1 MHMNNIKIFD
11 SVDKSLVD
19 FWKSH
24 NLEEKDFYCRTCG
37 KLMLD
42 LDQIK
47 DLKIRHFQHV
57 GKDTIGLFAKRL
69 VPPNEINRWLV
80 LGRTLSGKTYFRH
93 LCWDCFFDRLF
104 KEKNDQAWWIKQIK
118 RGRWYGKIAGKN
130 RIVPAAS
137 TSPSF
142 YFKWLFDITDEELA
156 AETKKFDT
164 ASLES
169 FIKRFGEEEGKKKFD
184 AYSKR
189 QAYTCSK
196 EYMKETR
203 GWTDEQWKEFNQSRA
218 STKENFIKRYGE
230 DLGTAK
236 WDKYCAYESYAGN
249 SLEWF
254 ISKYGKEEGNKI
266 YLDVCDKK
274 SLFKAYS
281 NISQD
286 LFRRIDIKL
295 GNQSINSKYS
305 EKNNEFEVFINID
318 GIKRIARL
326 DYFLNRKVIEFNG
339 DYWHA
344 NPTIYSSEDLIKF
357 YNETKLAK
365 DIWEADAKRNKA
377 IEDLGYKIKVVWE
390 EDYMKDRDKLV
401 DECVKFL
408 KEGIEVDT

>member
-1 MHMNNIKIFD
+1 MNNEKIFD
-11 SVDKSLVD
+11 ELDKSFVD
-19 FWKSH
+19 FWKLH
-24 NLEEKDFYCRTCG
+24 NLSEKDFYCRTCG

-42 LDQIK
+42 LNQIK
-47 DLKIRHFQHV
+47 DLKIKKYKRGEKFL
-57 GKDTIGLFAKRL
+57 TGLFAKKL
-69 VPPNEINRWLV
+69 VFPNETNRWLV

-93 LCWDCFFDRLF
+93 LCWNCFFDRLF
-104 KEKNDQAWWIKQIK
+104 KEKNDQAWWMKQIK
-118 RGRWYGKIAGKN
+118 RGRWYGKVAGKN

-169 FIKRFGEEEGKKKFD
+169 FIRRFGEEEGKKKFD
-184 AYSKR
+184 VYSKR

-218 STKENFIKRYGE
+218 STKENFIRRYGKN
-230 DLGTAK
+230 LGTAK
-236 WDKYCAYESYAGN
+236 WDKYCAYESYAGSSMQWYIDKYGEN
-249 SLEWF
+249 EGKRKYFISLEGRTNLHAC
-254 ISKYGKEEGNKI
+254 SRMSQE
-266 YLDVCDKK
+266 
-274 SLFKAYS
+274 LFKLVDEKLGEVSKNSYWNDKNYEFEIFAAKDGI
-281 NISQD
+281 NKRV
-286 LFRRIDIKL
+286 FRIDYIL
-295 GNQSINSKYS
+295 N
-305 EKNNEFEVFINID
+305 
-318 GIKRIARL
+318 KRI
-326 DYFLNRKVIEFNG
+326 IEFNG
-339 DYWHA
+339 NYWHA
-344 NPTIYSSEDLIKF
+344 NPKKYKPDDKLAF
-357 YNETKLAK
+357 FGCETKQAK

>member
-1 MHMNNIKIFD
+1 MP
-11 SVDKSLVD
+11 
-19 FWKSH
+19 
-24 NLEEKDFYCRTCG
+24 
-37 KLMLD
+37 D

-47 DLKIRHFQHV
+47 DLKIRHFQHL

-69 VPPNEINRWLV
+69 VPPNETNRWLV

-104 KEKNDQAWWIKQIK
+104 KEKNDKAWWMKQIK
-118 RGRWYGKIAGKN
+118 YGKWYGKVAGKN

-142 YFKWLFDITDEELA
+142 YFKWLFDITDEELTV
-156 AETKKFDT
+156 ETKKFDT

-169 FIKRFGEEEGKKKFD
+169 FIRRFGEEEGKKKFD
-184 AYSKR
+184 VYSKR

-203 GWTDEQWKEFNQSRA
+203 GWTDEQWKEFNRSRA

-230 DLGTAK
+230 ELGTTK

-254 ISKYGKEEGNKI
+254 ITKYGKEEGNRI
-266 YLDVCDKK
+266 YLDVCNKR
-274 SLFKAYS
+274 SLFRAYS
-281 NISQD
+281 KRSQD
-286 LFRRIDIKL
+286 LFKRIDAKL
-295 GNQSINSKYS
+295 GNLSVDSRYF
-305 EKNNEFEVFINID
+305 EKNYEFEVFINID
-318 GIKRIARL
+318 GIRRMVKL
-326 DYFLNRKVIEFNG
+326 DYLLNGKVIEFNG

-344 NPTIYSSEDLIKF
+344 NPSIYHSGDLIDIH
-357 YNETKLAK
+357 NELKTVD

-377 IEDLGYKIKVVWE
+377 IEDLGYEVKVVWE
-390 EDYMKDRDKLV
+390 EDYEKDRDKLV

-408 KEGIEVDT
+408 KEDNKVVL